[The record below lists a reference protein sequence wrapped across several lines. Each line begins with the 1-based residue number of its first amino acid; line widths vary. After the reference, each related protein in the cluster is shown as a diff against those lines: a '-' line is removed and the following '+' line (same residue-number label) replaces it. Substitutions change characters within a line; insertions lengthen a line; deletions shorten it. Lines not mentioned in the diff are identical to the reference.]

1 MKLAVKKTIFN
12 GIEAKPPFVPCCI
25 LSNNQISKMKF
36 THKKECNGIL
46 YQGMLDNQKI
56 VVCLKCSMLNF
67 YNNHLW
73 MCPLCKNKFKLIN
86 NKNFYHS
93 NKSGEIK
100 ETRKE

>member
-1 MKLAVKKTIFN
+1 
-12 GIEAKPPFVPCCI
+12 
-25 LSNNQISKMKF
+25 MKF

-73 MCPLCKNKFKLIN
+73 MCPLCKNKFKLVN

-93 NKSGEIK
+93 SKSGEIK
-100 ETRKE
+100 EQEKNNLLKSEKFIKKNKNILKHI